1 MSNKKQTS
9 EAIAAVSVIIPIY
22 NVEKYLSTC
31 VYSVLKQSLKD
42 IEVILV
48 DDGSPDNCG
57 QIADSI
63 ARKDA
68 RVKVIHRNNGGLG
81 AARNSGLDCARGEY
95 VCFID
100 SDDWIDNNMLE
111 ELHTNAVGTNADIVF
126 SGMRIVASGNVID
139 EYDHPFH
146 GRILDN
152 KGDIFAFR
160 RSFFGSLPEKVKID
174 PTPVSVCS
182 ALYSLSFIRKHHLR
196 FQCVRS
202 EDIFFNTQACRA
214 ANRVSFADG
223 AFYNYRKDNQPYI
236 TRTFNP
242 VTIDTYLDMFQRL
255 IELASEESDD
265 ACECLL
271 RVKRSIIDNCRVL
284 IGRIC
289 AEATLATRKTEINR
303 LISSDIVRTAVVGY
317 PGQAL
322 PFGQRLFLVALKT
335 RSINSLIALV
345 TLRSL
350 LPLNGNRGNNE
361 S

>member
-160 RSFFGSLPEKVKID
+160 RSFLEAFLKKSKLTQLQFP
-174 PTPVSVCS
+174 S
-182 ALYSLSFIRKHHLR
+182 ALRSTLFLLLENIIYVFSVFVVKTYSLIRRHVEL
-196 FQCVRS
+196 Q
-202 EDIFFNTQACRA
+202 TGCRLLT
-214 ANRVSFADG
+214 VLS
-223 AFYNYRKDNQPYI
+223 I
-236 TRTFNP
+236 TIEKTISRLLP
-242 VTIDTYLDMFQRL
+242 VLL
-255 IELASEESDD
+255 I
-265 ACECLL
+265 
-271 RVKRSIIDNCRVL
+271 
-284 IGRIC
+284 
-289 AEATLATRKTEINR
+289 
-303 LISSDIVRTAVVGY
+303 
-317 PGQAL
+317 
-322 PFGQRLFLVALKT
+322 
-335 RSINSLIALV
+335 
-345 TLRSL
+345 RSL
-350 LPLNGNRGNNE
+350 
-361 S
+361 